1 MARITTDVPYLKLYR
16 AGGDTYAP
24 RWEPSPKLRRLGA
37 KGQPLKDDAVAWLPI
52 EAAIAKARAL
62 TAQAEALIADGRR
75 VKIGPPRRHPRSA
88 DALWALYQASPKFQ
102 RLAPKTQAEYRKHA
116 ALFLKIFG
124 PEPVAAIGKSDLHTW
139 WEKLYRERGHAMA
152 NATLAVA
159 RLLLS
164 YAEMKEWRRDNPA
177 RRLGLETVPPRVVVW
192 LATEC
197 KAYVEKA
204 DAAGLAPAGDAFVLA
219 LHTGQRMSDVLTLD
233 ADRVVDGKAYFLQ
246 RKTNARVIVPLTPM
260 LNDRLSSMHERR
272 ARKPV
277 TQLALAKR
285 LVLCHDAFEYTEKH
299 FNTHFR
305 QVRDAIAKDMPDVA
319 NRQFRDLRDTAIT
332 RLALAGATIAEIRSI
347 TGHTIKSVHQVLEH
361 YMALDEAM
369 ADRAI
374 DRLKVWMQ
382 DQGIAI

>member
-1 MARITTDVPYLKLYR
+1 M
-16 AGGDTYAP
+16 G
-24 RWEPSPKLRRLGA
+24 
-37 KGQPLKDDAVAWLPI
+37 
-52 EAAIAKARAL
+52 
-62 TAQAEALIADGRR
+62 
-75 VKIGPPRRHPRSA
+75 
-88 DALWALYQASPKFQ
+88 
-102 RLAPKTQAEYRKHA
+102 
-116 ALFLKIFG
+116 
-124 PEPVAAIGKSDLHTW
+124 
-139 WEKLYRERGHAMA
+139 
-152 NATLAVA
+152 N
-159 RLLLS
+159 LLS
-164 YAEMKEWRRDNPA
+164 M
-177 RRLGLETVPPRVVVW
+177 GLDIGSTTVKAVV
-192 LATEC
+192 
-197 KAYVEKA
+197 
-204 DAAGLAPAGDAFVLA
+204 
-219 LHTGQRMSDVLTLD
+219 LD